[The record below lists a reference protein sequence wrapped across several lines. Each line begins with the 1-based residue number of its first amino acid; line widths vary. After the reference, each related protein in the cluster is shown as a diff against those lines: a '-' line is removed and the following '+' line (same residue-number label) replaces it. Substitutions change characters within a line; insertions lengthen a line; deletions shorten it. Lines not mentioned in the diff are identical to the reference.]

1 MPMERAGIIN
11 DQSLF
16 SIKEAYKTLRTNIT
30 FSLSETGCKIIGVTS
45 AMDTEGKS
53 INCLNLAIS
62 FGETGAR
69 VLIID
74 CDLRKPNIAKL
85 LNQKASPGISNV
97 LVNLSS
103 LEDAL
108 RHTPYKDLDVILS
121 GDIPPNASELLG
133 SDKMAELLEELT
145 KRYDYIFVDTPPV
158 NIVSDSTILSR
169 HMAGIILVVKQG
181 ETEKADVVSAI
192 EQLKFV
198 KAKVLGFV
206 LNGIQTEKRRRY
218 YKQYYYEYGS
228 SGHKSIQETVQ
239 TDGQEEHPEK
249 GQLSGQGLVTESQ

>member
-1 MPMERAGIIN
+1 MPEERAGIIN
-11 DQSLF
+11 EQSLF
-16 SIKEAYKTLRTNIT
+16 AIKEAYKALRTNIT
-30 FSLSETGCKIIGVTS
+30 FSLSDKGCKIIGVTS

-69 VLIID
+69 VLLID

-85 LNQKASPGISNV
+85 LNEKASPGISNV

-103 LEDAL
+103 LEEAL
-108 RHTPYKDLDVILS
+108 RSTEYKCLDVILS

-133 SDKMAELLEELT
+133 SNKMAELLEELS

-169 HMAGIILVVKQG
+169 LMAGIVVIVKQG
-181 ETEKADVVSAI
+181 ETDKGDVMSAI
-192 EQLKFV
+192 EQLNFV

-206 LNGIQTEKRRRY
+206 LNGVTTEKRGRYYRRY
-218 YKQYYYEYGS
+218 YTYES
-228 SGHKSIQETVQ
+228 SEDKSMENLPKE
-239 TDGQEEHPEK
+239 GKEEYSK
-249 GQLSGQGLVTESQ
+249 RGQLSGQGLVAENR

>member
-1 MPMERAGIIN
+1 MPVERAGIIN
-11 DQSLF
+11 ERSLF

-30 FSLSETGCKIIGVTS
+30 FSLSEKGCKIIGVTS

-62 FGETGAR
+62 FGETGAK

-97 LVNLSS
+97 LVNLCS

-108 RHTPYKDLDVILS
+108 QATPYKGLEAILS

-133 SDKMAELLEELT
+133 SDKMEEVFEELS

-158 NIVSDSTILSR
+158 NIVSDTTILSR
-169 HMAGIILVVKQG
+169 HMAGIIVVVKQG
-181 ETEKADVVSAI
+181 ESEKADVTSAI

-198 KAKVLGFV
+198 KAKILGFV
-206 LNGIQTEKRRRY
+206 LNGVPTEKHGKY
-218 YKQYYYEYGS
+218 YRQYYEYGPS
-228 SGHKSIQETVQ
+228 EYRTLEAKQ
-239 TDGQEEHPEK
+239 TDGQEERSEK
-249 GQLSGQGLVTESQ
+249 GQLSGQGLVAESR